1 MNWTELFA
9 YIVILA
15 TATALPGPDVA
26 ALVGT
31 SLSRGLGQSLTMLSG
46 IIIGHAVWMIAA
58 VSGLA
63 AAAQA
68 LGPAFIVVKIIAVAY
83 LLYLAWQLWT
93 SPVYTG
99 DATDS
104 HATLRNGSASMFTG
118 LMISLSNVKALIF
131 FGAVAPTV
139 LPLHRLTAGDV
150 GILLLINTAVFIVV
164 LGGWAV
170 LAAKARSLLTSAARR
185 RGLNRASAV
194 ILAGTG
200 LAIAT
205 R

>member
-15 TATALPGPDVA
+15 TATAIPGPDVA

-31 SLSRGLGQSLTMLSG
+31 SLSRGLTQSLTMLSG

-68 LGPAFIVVKIIAVAY
+68 LGPAFIVIKIIAVAY

-93 SPVYTG
+93 SPVDTG
-99 DATDS
+99 DAADS
-104 HATLRNGSASMFTG
+104 HALRNGGASIFTG

-185 RGLNRASAV
+185 RGLNRISAV

>member
-1 MNWTELFA
+1 MSWTELFA

-15 TATALPGPDVA
+15 TATAIPGPDVA

-31 SLSRGLGQSLTMLSG
+31 SLSRGLTQSLTMLSG
-46 IIIGHAVWMIAA
+46 IIAGHAFWLIAA

-68 LGPAFIVVKIIAVAY
+68 LGPAFVLVKIAAMGY

-93 SPVYTG
+93 SPV
-99 DATDS
+99 DANPSEDG
-104 HATLRNGSASMFTG
+104 AILKNGRASILTG
-118 LMISLSNVKALIF
+118 LMISLSNVKALVF
-131 FGAVAPTV
+131 FGAIAPTI
-139 LPLHRLTAGDV
+139 LPMHDLAIRDV
-150 GILLLINTAVFIVV
+150 GILLLVNTLIFAVV

-170 LAAKARSLLTSAARR
+170 LAAKARALLTSAARR
-185 RGLNRASAV
+185 RGINRISAV

-200 LAIAT
+200 AAIAA

>member
-1 MNWTELFA
+1 MSWTDLFA
-9 YIVILA
+9 YILILT
-15 TATALPGPDVA
+15 TATAIPGPDVA

-31 SLSRGLGQSLTMLSG
+31 SLSKGLSQSLTMLAG
-46 IIIGHAVWMIAA
+46 IIIGHAFWMIAA

-68 LGPAFIVVKIIAVAY
+68 LGPAFIVVKILAVGY

-93 SPVYTG
+93 APVSTEDTNDDKKLG
-99 DATDS
+99 KG
-104 HATLRNGSASMFTG
+104 HVGILTG
-118 LMISLSNVKALIF
+118 LMISLSNVKALVF
-131 FGAVAPTV
+131 FGAIVPTV
-139 LPLHRLTAGDV
+139 LPLHDLTIGDV
-150 GILLLINTAVFIVV
+150 GLLLLVNTMIFILV

-170 LAAKARSLLTSAARR
+170 LAAKARSLLTSTARR
-185 RGLNRASAV
+185 RGINRISAV
-194 ILAGTG
+194 ILAGSG

>member
-15 TATALPGPDVA
+15 TATAIPGPDVA

-31 SLSRGLGQSLTMLSG
+31 SLSRGLTQSLTMLSG
-46 IIIGHAVWMIAA
+46 IIIGHAVWLIAA

-68 LGPAFIVVKIIAVAY
+68 LGPAFIVVKIAAIAY

-93 SPVYTG
+93 SPV
-99 DATDS
+99 DADVADGGHVLKS
-104 HATLRNGSASMFTG
+104 GRASIITG
-118 LMISLSNVKALIF
+118 LMISFSNVKALVF
-131 FGAVAPTV
+131 FGAIAPTV
-139 LPLHRLTAGDV
+139 LPMHDLTVGDV
-150 GILLLINTAVFIVV
+150 GILLMVNTAIFIVV

>member
-1 MNWTELFA
+1 MSWTELFA

-15 TATALPGPDVA
+15 TATAIPGPDVA

-31 SLSRGLGQSLTMLSG
+31 SLSRGLTQSLTMLSG
-46 IIIGHAVWMIAA
+46 IIIGHAFWLIAA

-68 LGPAFIVVKIIAVAY
+68 LGPAFIVVKIAAIAY

-93 SPVYTG
+93 SPVDTG
-99 DATDS
+99 DASGGDALK
-104 HATLRNGSASMFTG
+104 HGGASMFTG

-139 LPLHRLTAGDV
+139 LPLHRLTVGDI
-150 GILLLINTAVFIVV
+150 GILLLVNTLIFIVV

-185 RGLNRASAV
+185 RGLNRVSAV

>member
-1 MNWTELFA
+1 MSWTELFA
-9 YIVILA
+9 YVVILA
-15 TATALPGPDVA
+15 TATAIPGPDVA

-31 SLSRGLGQSLTMLSG
+31 SLSRGLTQSLTMLSG

-93 SPVYTG
+93 SPVDTG
-99 DATDS
+99 DAS
-104 HATLRNGSASMFTG
+104 AGHTLKHGGASMFTG

-139 LPLHRLTAGDV
+139 LPLHRLTVGDI
-150 GILLLINTAVFIVV
+150 GILLLVNTLIFIVV

-185 RGLNRASAV
+185 RGLNRISAV

-200 LAIAT
+200 LAIAS